1 MIWVIIVLMIIGI
14 FTSEIGKVSFVL
26 GILAI
31 GCLLL
36 SGLWGW
42 AWLVV
47 FARILLGLMIILI
60 ILGIISAI
68 M

>member
-1 MIWVIIVLMIIGI
+1 MIWVIIVLMI
-14 FTSEIGKVSFVL
+14 SEIGKVSFVL

>member
-1 MIWVIIVLMIIGI
+1 MIWVIIVLMII
-14 FTSEIGKVSFVL
+14 EIGKVSFVL

>member
-14 FTSEIGKVSFVL
+14 FTSEICKVSFVL

-36 SGLWGW
+36 SGLWG
-42 AWLVV
+42 
-47 FARILLGLMIILI
+47 
-60 ILGIISAI
+60 
-68 M
+68 